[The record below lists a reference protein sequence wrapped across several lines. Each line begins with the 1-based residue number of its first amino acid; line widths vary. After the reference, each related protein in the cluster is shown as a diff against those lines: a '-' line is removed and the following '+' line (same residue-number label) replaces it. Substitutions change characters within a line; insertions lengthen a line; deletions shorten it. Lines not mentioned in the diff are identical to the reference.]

1 MGLLL
6 LLQRNVSEPL
16 FSSARLTGRTLTMAQ
31 RPLFA
36 RPIAIAVLGA
46 AALGITALVVS
57 ARARQAER
65 DNPPTGRLINVEGVQ
80 VHYAEIGKGEPLVL
94 LHGNGSM
101 LQDFMSSGFVKAAA
115 TRYRVIAFDRPGYGY
130 SERPRSTI
138 WTPAA
143 QAELLC
149 SALHQIGVS
158 RALVLGHSWGASV
171 AIALALSHSEMV
183 RGLILESGYYYGSV
197 RADVV
202 LMSGPAVPVI
212 GDILRYTVSPPVARL
227 LWPTMIRKLFSPAPV
242 AATFGGVPSEMA
254 IRPSQLRA
262 SAAESALMIPDA
274 LAVQSRYEEL
284 RMPVAIVAGTGDKMV
299 DLDEQAV
306 RLHRALPSSSLH
318 VLEDCGHMV
327 HHTAP
332 EEVIAAVDA
341 VALVA

>member
-1 MGLLL
+1 
-6 LLQRNVSEPL
+6 
-16 FSSARLTGRTLTMAQ
+16 MAQ

-36 RPIAIAVLGA
+36 RPAALAGLGA
-46 AALGITALVVS
+46 LGLGLTALVVS

-65 DNPPTGRLINVEGVQ
+65 DNPPTGCLIDVDGVQ
-80 VHYAEIGKGEPLVL
+80 VHYAESGQGEPLVL

-115 TRYRVIAFDRPGYGY
+115 ERYRVIAFDRPGYGH

-143 QAELLC
+143 QAELLR
-149 SALHQIGVS
+149 SALHRIGVS

-171 AIALALSHSEMV
+171 AIALALDHPEMV

-202 LMSGPAVPVI
+202 LMSGPAVPLV
-212 GDILRYTVSPPVARL
+212 GDILRYTVSPPIARL
-227 LWPTMIRKLFSPAPV
+227 LWPAMIRKLFSPAPV

-274 LAVQSRYEEL
+274 LAVQGRYGEL
-284 RMPVAIVAGTGDKMV
+284 RMPVAIVAGTGDKLA
-299 DLDEQAV
+299 DPNDQAL
-306 RLHRALPSSSLH
+306 RLHRALPDSSLH
-318 VLEDCGHMV
+318 VVEGCGHMV

-332 EEVIAAVDA
+332 AEVVAAVDT
-341 VALVA
+341 VALAA

>member
-1 MGLLL
+1 
-6 LLQRNVSEPL
+6 
-16 FSSARLTGRTLTMAQ
+16 MAQ
-31 RPLFA
+31 RRDFV
-36 RPIAIAVLGA
+36 RPGTLLGLGA
-46 AALGITALVVS
+46 AALGLTALAVS

-65 DNPPTGRLINVEGVQ
+65 DNPPTGRLIEVEGVQ
-80 VHYAEIGKGEPLVL
+80 VHYAEVGEGEPLVL

-115 TRYRVIAFDRPGYGY
+115 KRYRVIAFDRPGYGY

-143 QAELLC
+143 QAELLR
-149 SALHQIGVS
+149 SALHRIGVS

-171 AIALALSHSEMV
+171 AIAMALEHPEMV

-197 RADVV
+197 RVDVV
-202 LMSGPAVPVI
+202 MMSGPAVPLV

-227 LWPTMIRKLFSPAPV
+227 LWPAMIRKLFSPAPV

-254 IRPSQLRA
+254 IRPAQLRA
-262 SAAESALMIPDA
+262 SAAESAMMIPDA
-274 LAVQSRYEEL
+274 LAVQSRYREL
-284 RMPVAIVAGTGDKMV
+284 SMPVAIIAGTGDKMV
-299 DLDEQAV
+299 DLDGQAV

-318 VLEDCGHMV
+318 VVEDCGHMV

-332 EEVIAAVDA
+332 REVMAAVDT
-341 VALVA
+341 VAQAA